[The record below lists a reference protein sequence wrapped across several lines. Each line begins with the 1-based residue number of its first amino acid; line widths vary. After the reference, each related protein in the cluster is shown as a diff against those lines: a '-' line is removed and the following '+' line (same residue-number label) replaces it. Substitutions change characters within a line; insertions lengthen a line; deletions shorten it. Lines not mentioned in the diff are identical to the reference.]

1 MTNYVL
7 DHAKDKDLLIIY
19 ESEKGISERRVH
31 VVAVGERAIRTYANG
46 QWRTFL
52 RARIL
57 SAVPL
62 QLWDAPGPSGA
73 RESDRQTRHM

>member
-1 MTNYVL
+1 MTGYVL

-19 ESEKGISERRVH
+19 ESGKGISERRVH

-52 RARIL
+52 RERIL
-57 SAVPL
+57 SAVPV
-62 QLWDAPGPSGA
+62 QAWEDPTRPEVRDAGWQSRP
-73 RESDRQTRHM
+73 M